1 MKLWEDEASMGK
13 DSAFLGV
20 DIGGT
25 SVKIGAID
33 RNGAILEHRQI
44 PTKVHRNPEEVV
56 ADVARSAAE
65 VIEVVEGQN
74 KKVPSLGVGVP
85 GAIDWAKGV
94 CRLLPNFPNGWKNV
108 PLKTL
113 MEQQLNLSTFIIND
127 VRAIT
132 LAEHLFGAGKDASS
146 LVMMA
151 IGTGVGGGVVI
162 DNELLIG
169 SDGNAGEIG
178 HINVE
183 PEGILCGC
191 GSRGCLECYVSGPAI
206 AGAALRA
213 LVQQNDTLIRE
224 LVENDYNKVS
234 AAIVSQAAEQG
245 DAVAKEI
252 LDKAGRLIGRVLAKV
267 AVVVNPEMIV
277 LGGGVAQ
284 AGRFL
289 FESVFHSFHDT
300 LHIIKSE
307 KIQLRL
313 SELGVL
319 AGIQGCAAWGM
330 KKHTARETGSGK
342 Q

>member
-1 MKLWEDEASMGK
+1 MGK
-13 DSAFLGV
+13 DLAFLGV

-33 RNGAILEHRQI
+33 RKGVILEHRQI
-44 PTKVHRNPEEVV
+44 PTKVHRSPEDVV
-56 ADVARSAAE
+56 AEIAGAAAE
-65 VIEVVEGQN
+65 VIEAMKLQN
-74 KKVPSLGVGVP
+74 KKVRSLGVGVP
-85 GAIDWAKGV
+85 GAINWERGI
-94 CRLLPNFPNGWKNV
+94 CRLLPNFPNGWKDV

-113 MEQQLNLSTFIIND
+113 MEQQLDLPTFIIND

-146 LVMMA
+146 MVMMA
-151 IGTGVGGGVVI
+151 IGTGVGGGVVLK
-162 DNELLIG
+162 NELLIG
-169 SDGNAGEIG
+169 CDGNAGEIG

-183 PEGILCGC
+183 PEGVLCGC

-224 LVENDYNKVS
+224 LVENDYNKVN
-234 AAIVSQAAEQG
+234 AAIVAQAAEQ
-245 DAVAKEI
+245 DDRVAKEI
-252 LDKAGRLIGRVLAKV
+252 LAKAGHLIGCVLTKV

-289 FESVFHSFHDT
+289 FESVFQSFHDT

-330 KKHTARETGSGK
+330 KKSASENGK

>member
-1 MKLWEDEASMGK
+1 MGK
-13 DSAFLGV
+13 NSAFLGV

-33 RNGAILEHRQI
+33 REGVILEHRQI
-44 PTKVHRNPEEVV
+44 PTKVHRSPEEVV
-56 ADVARSAAE
+56 ADIAGTAE
-65 VIEVVEGQN
+65 DVTEIMTSQDRNVL
-74 KKVPSLGVGVP
+74 SLGVGVP
-85 GAIDWAKGV
+85 GAINWEKGV
-94 CRLLPNFPNGWKNV
+94 CRLLPNFPGGWKNV
-108 PLKTL
+108 PLKEL
-113 MEQQLNLSTFIIND
+113 MERQLDLPTFIIND

-132 LAEHLFGAGKDASS
+132 LAEHLFGAGKQVSS

-151 IGTGVGGGVVI
+151 IGTGVGGGVVLN
-162 DNELLIG
+162 NELLIG

-191 GSRGCLECYVSGPAI
+191 GSRGCLECYASGPAI

-213 LVQQNDTLIRE
+213 LMQQNDTLIRD
-224 LVENDYNKVS
+224 LVANDYNKVS
-234 AAIVSQAAEQG
+234 AAIVTQAAEQG
-245 DAVAKEI
+245 DPLAKEI
-252 LDKAGRLIGRVLAKV
+252 LTTAGHLVGRVLAKV
-267 AVVVNPEMIV
+267 AVVVNPEMLV

-284 AGRFL
+284 AGHFL
-289 FESVFHSFHDT
+289 FESVFQAFHDT

-307 KIQLRL
+307 KIQVRL

-330 KKHTARETGSGK
+330 EKIAK